1 MRICRS
7 LPPAASPIP
16 LHEVLKGFS
25 AVFASNEN
33 GSEQFQSELQSYFG
47 RDYCFLVSSGR
58 AALTLI
64 LQALKQLYPGRTEV
78 LIPAF
83 TCFSVPAA
91 IRKAGLEIRLCDID
105 QQTLDF
111 GHNELKKIMASAK
124 GSNLLCVLATHLFGY
139 PADIASLREIIGDEI
154 PLVEDAA
161 QALGGK
167 NAGLKLGTLADV
179 GFFSLGRGKALST
192 VEGGVILT
200 NRGDIGRALAS
211 LVEKR
216 PGYGTAAKVKLAIK
230 ALLITILQQPFL
242 FRLPLSLPFLQL
254 GETLFEHDFPMLKMS
269 PVQAALSGNWQA
281 RLSKHQNARKK
292 NTKYWAGKLQLSCG
306 LWGRTQEGTCANLIR
321 FPVLAAN
328 GETRE
333 AIIRESRR
341 KGLGIMPSY
350 PTPINEIAELAA
362 NFAGQSYPN
371 ASEMCK
377 KIFTLPLHNYVT
389 SMDNERICQLLVR
402 RGLIEKGS

>member
-1 MRICRS
+1 MRICRT
-7 LPPAASPIP
+7 LPPAAAPIP

-25 AVFASNEN
+25 AVFARNEN
-33 GSEQFQSELQSYFG
+33 GYEQFQSELQSYFG
-47 RDYCFLVSSGR
+47 RNYCFLVSSGR

-91 IRKAGLEIRLCDID
+91 IMKAGLEIRLCDID

-111 GHNELKKIMASAK
+111 NHSELKKIIASEK

-139 PADIASLREIIGDEI
+139 PADIASLRETIGNEI
-154 PLVEDAA
+154 PIVEDAA
-161 QALGGK
+161 QALGGE
-167 NAGLKLGTLADV
+167 NAGVKLGILADV

-200 NRGDIGRALAS
+200 NRRDMGKTLAS
-211 LVEKR
+211 LVEKQ
-216 PGYGTAAKVKLAIK
+216 PGYGTAEKVKLAIK

-254 GETLFEHDFPMLKMS
+254 GETLFEHDFPILKMS
-269 PVQAALSGNWQA
+269 PVQAALSRNWQE
-281 RLSKHQNARKK
+281 RLRKHQNARKK

-306 LWGRTQEGTCANLIR
+306 LWCRTQQGNCGNLIR

-333 AIIRESRR
+333 AIVRESRR

-362 NFAGQSYPN
+362 NFAGQSYPA
-371 ASEMCK
+371 ASEVCK
-377 KIFTLPLHNYVT
+377 KIFTLPLHDYVT
-389 SMDNERICQLLVR
+389 SMDNQRICRMLVR
-402 RGLIEKGS
+402 RGVIKGS